1 MTAYRVWQTDSSD
14 DFAHSEPSVIV
25 EAADWLQAVETWL
38 GKTEGVTF
46 KLINIRFARFFA
58 MDTETGNVYG
68 ITWA

>member
-46 KLINIRFARFFA
+46 KLINIRKRLRHYLGVRDGAQAQHF
-58 MDTETGNVYG
+58 
-68 ITWA
+68 